1 MSDELKYL
9 SQQAARGLVSRRDFL
24 GRAAALGVAAPFAS
38 SLLSSAVQAAG
49 PKKGGDLVLGLQGGS
64 ATDSLDPAT
73 FASDMPTLFGKSW
86 GETLTM
92 TTPDGGVT
100 GQLAESFEAT
110 DNNAKNWVFK
120 LRQGI
125 SFHNGKELDANDVV
139 KTLKRHSDDESKSG
153 ALGIMKGIAD
163 IKADGNSTVVIT
175 MKEGNADLPYL
186 MSDYHLIIQPNG
198 GVDAPD
204 AGIGTGPYTVE
215 VAEHGVRYVGKKFDG
230 HWDDSVGHVDTIEI
244 LQINDPTARMS
255 ALQSG
260 RIHMMNRADPKTVHL
275 LKRLPN
281 IKVESTS
288 GRGHY
293 VFIMHCN
300 TAPFDNNDLRLAL
313 KYAIDREEMV
323 KRILNGYGSVG
334 NDFPIN
340 EAYPMFPTGIEQR
353 SYDPD
358 KAKHHYKKSG
368 HSGKVLL
375 RTSEVAFPG
384 AVDASVLYQQQAAKA
399 GIELEIKREPGDGYW
414 SNVWNKQ
421 PFCASYWGGRPTQ
434 DQMYSTAYK
443 SDADWNDTRFFR
455 KDFDKLLT
463 AARTE
468 LDENK
473 RKDMYREMSVMVR
486 DEGGVI
492 VPMFNDFVDA
502 MNEKVQGY
510 VQDPSGPSPLSNGY
524 APIRVWM
531 A

>member
-1 MSDELKYL
+1 MSDELKFF
-9 SQQAARGLVSRRDFL
+9 SQQAARGLVTRRDFL
-24 GRAAALGVAAPFAS
+24 GRAAALGVAAPFATTM
-38 SLLSSAVQAAG
+38 LSRAVQAAG

-64 ATDSLDPAT
+64 ATDSLDPAA
-73 FASDMPTLFGKSW
+73 FLSDMPTVFGKCW
-86 GETLTM
+86 GETLTV
-92 TTPDGGVT
+92 TTPDGGVA

-110 DNNAKNWVFK
+110 DSSAKVWMFK
-120 LRQGI
+120 LRKGI
-125 SFHNGKELDANDVV
+125 SFHNGKEMDANDVV
-139 KTLKRHSDDESKSG
+139 QTLKRHSSDDSKSG

-163 IKADGNSTVVIT
+163 ISADGSHGVVIT

-198 GVDAPD
+198 GNDGPD

-230 HWDDSVGHVDTIEI
+230 HWDDSVGHVARVEI
-244 LQINDPTARMS
+244 LQVNDPTARMS

-275 LKRLPN
+275 LERLPH
-281 IKVESTS
+281 IKVESTA

-313 KYAIDREEMV
+313 KYSIDREEMV
-323 KRILNGYGSVG
+323 KRVLNGYGSVG

-340 EAYPMFPTGIEQR
+340 QAYPLFPDDIPQR
-353 SYDPD
+353 TYDLD
-358 KAKHHYKKSG
+358 KAKHHFKKSG
-368 HSGKVLL
+368 HSGKILL

-384 AVDASVLYQQQAAKA
+384 AVDASVLFQQQASKA

-455 KDFDKLLT
+455 DDFDKLLS

-468 LDENK
+468 LDEAK
-473 RKDMYREMSVMVR
+473 RKDMYREMSLMVR
-486 DEGGVI
+486 DEGGAI
-492 VPMFNDFVDA
+492 IPMFNDFVDA
-502 MNEKVQGY
+502 MNDKVQGY
-510 VQDPSGPSPLSNGY
+510 VKDPSGPTPLSNGF
-524 APIRVWM
+524 APIRVWL